1 MLRVTRDRAI
11 AILRAHEGEL
21 KAAGVRSLRLFGS
34 VARDE
39 AGTDSDVDVEAAF
52 EDASK
57 LTLLDLA
64 KLERRLS
71 GLLGCLLGCKVE
83 LIQQGTF
90 KNGVAERV
98 EAEAVLAF

>member
-1 MLRVTRDRAI
+1 MLRMTRDHAI

-34 VARDE
+34 VARNE
-39 AGTDSDVDVEAAF
+39 AGPDSDIDLEAAF
-52 EDASK
+52 EDASN

-64 KLERRLS
+64 KLESRLS
-71 GLLGCLLGCKVE
+71 GLLGRKVE

-90 KNGVAERV
+90 RDGIAERV
-98 EAEAVLAF
+98 ESEAVLAF

>member
-21 KAAGVRSLRLFGS
+21 KAAGVRSLRIFGS

-39 AGTDSDVDVEAAF
+39 AGPDSDIDLEAAF

-64 KLERRLS
+64 KLERRLA
-71 GLLGCLLGCKVE
+71 GLLGCKVE

-90 KNGVAERV
+90 RDGIAERV

>member
-1 MLRVTRDRAI
+1 MMRVTRDYAL
-11 AILRAHEGEL
+11 AILRANEGEL
-21 KAAGVRSLRLFGS
+21 KASGIRSLRIFGS

-39 AGTDSDVDVEAAF
+39 SRPDSDIDLEAAF

-71 GLLGCLLGCKVE
+71 VLLGCKVE
-83 LIQQGTF
+83 LVQRGTF
-90 KNGVAERV
+90 RDGIAERV
-98 EAEAVLAF
+98 DSEAVLAF